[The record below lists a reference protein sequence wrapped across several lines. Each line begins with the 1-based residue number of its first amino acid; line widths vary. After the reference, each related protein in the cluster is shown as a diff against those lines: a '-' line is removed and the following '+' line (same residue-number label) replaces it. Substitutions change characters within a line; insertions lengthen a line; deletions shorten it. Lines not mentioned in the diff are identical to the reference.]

1 SLIARNTMALEAAL
15 QLANQLD
22 VDAMLKMHH
31 ALLKDSDPDHAGRL
45 REEAVWIGGQ
55 SPVTAMFVPPEHS
68 TVPDALEDLVA
79 FTQRPDGSGIGICD
93 TALPRHNAE
102 LHCAFI
108 VRAAHQHERLF

>member
-1 SLIARNTMALEAAL
+1 MRYLKIPTQITRDGYARR
-15 QLANQLD
+15 QC
-22 VDAMLKMHH
+22 
-31 ALLKDSDPDHAGRL
+31 G
-45 REEAVWIGGQ
+45 IGGQ
-55 SPVTAMFVPPEHS
+55 LPVTAMFVPPEHS

-79 FTQRPDGSGIGICD
+79 FMQRTDIPAMAQAAIAHAQFETIHPFTDGNGLDGSGIGICD